1 MATKR
6 CYYEV
11 LEVTRTATRD
21 EISTSYRK
29 LAIKY
34 HPDKNPGNEEA
45 IARFK
50 EAAEAFEVL
59 SDEQKRARYDRYG
72 HAGVEGQTHQF
83 NDLGDIFSA
92 FGDLFGGGAFG
103 DIFGNQRGGRRVRK
117 GADVGCEITIDLLE
131 AARGVSKTIEF
142 ERHEKCETCDGSG
155 AKPGTKLQSCQYC
168 GGRGQVVQSN
178 GIFRVQTTCP
188 VCSGKGQVVKDK
200 CKKCSGEGFTP
211 IRVEKE
217 LAIPPGID
225 DGMRMRL
232 TGEGEPSPDGGPPG
246 DCYCLVH
253 VTEHPLFQ
261 REGQHLICQ
270 LPIMYS
276 QAALGAKLEV
286 PTLDGTETLE
296 IPPGTQPGDV
306 FKLKGRGMRDPRAR
320 GRGDQLIQVV
330 LEVPKKLSPRERE
343 LLEELAGEEKVNVT
357 HKRKTF
363 LDRLKEFF
371 VPNEETP
378 TS

>member
-11 LEVTRTATRD
+11 LEVSRTATRD

-45 IARFK
+45 IAKFK

-72 HAGVEGQTHQF
+72 HQGVEGQTHQF

-103 DIFGNQRGGRRVRK
+103 DIFGQRGGRRVRK

-131 AARGVSKTIEF
+131 AARGVTKTIEF
-142 ERHEKCETCDGSG
+142 ERHEKCDTCDGSG

-200 CKKCSGEGFTP
+200 CKKCNGEGFNP

-217 LAIPPGID
+217 LTIPPGID

-232 TGEGEPSPDGGPPG
+232 SGEGEPSPDGGPPG

-253 VTEHPLFQ
+253 VTEHRCF
-261 REGQHLICQ
+261 
-270 LPIMYS
+270 S
-276 QAALGAKLEV
+276 AKGS
-286 PTLDGTETLE
+286 T
-296 IPPGTQPGDV
+296 
-306 FKLKGRGMRDPRAR
+306 
-320 GRGDQLIQVV
+320 
-330 LEVPKKLSPRERE
+330 
-343 LLEELAGEEKVNVT
+343 
-357 HKRKTF
+357 
-363 LDRLKEFF
+363 
-371 VPNEETP
+371 
-378 TS
+378 

>member
-1 MATKR
+1 MATTKR

-11 LEVTRTATRD
+11 LSVTRTATRD

-45 IARFK
+45 VALFK

-59 SDEQKRARYDRYG
+59 GDDDKRARYDRYG
-72 HAGVEGQTHQF
+72 HQGVDGQTHQF
-83 NDLGDIFSA
+83 NDMNDIFSM
-92 FGDLFGGGAFG
+92 FGDLFGDVFGQRGG
-103 DIFGNQRGGRRVRK
+103 GGRRVRK
-117 GADVGCEITIDLLE
+117 GGDVGCEVTIDLLE
-131 AARGVSKTIEF
+131 AAQGCTKKIHF
-142 ERHEKCETCDGSG
+142 ERHKRCNTCDGSG
-155 AKPGTKLQSCQYC
+155 AKAGTKLQACQYC
-168 GGRGQVVQSN
+168 GGRGQVVQST

-188 VCSGKGQVVKDK
+188 VCSGSGKVVKDK
-200 CKKCSGEGFTP
+200 CKDCSGQGFVP
-211 IRVEKE
+211 DEVERE
-217 LAIPPGID
+217 ITIPAGID

-261 REGQHLICQ
+261 REGVHLVCQ
-270 LPIMYS
+270 VPITYS
-276 QAALGAKLEV
+276 QAALGASIDV
-286 PTLDGTETLE
+286 PTLTGTEPLTV
-296 IPPGTQPGDV
+296 PAGTQPGDV
-306 FKLKGRGMRDPRAR
+306 FKLKGRGMSDPRGR

-330 LEVPKKLSPRERE
+330 IEVPKKLSPKERE
-343 LLEELAGEEKVNVT
+343 LLEQLAAEEHVNVS
-357 HKRKTF
+357 HKRKNF

-371 VPNEETP
+371 IPENDAAKK
-378 TS
+378 S